1 MERDARYGDGLAS
14 RSEEIGRR
22 ASAFDGNVFADLC
35 LRGEERPMKVKS
47 RTTRWMAGGY

>member
-1 MERDARYGDGLAS
+1 MEMALQVDLRIR
-14 RSEEIGRR
+14 RR
-22 ASAFDGNVFADLC
+22 ASAFYGNVFADLC